1 MGHEKFLKI
10 FDGVQ
15 NIFLCSFLILAFSN
29 FIWKFKCVW
38 AENVQTG
45 HQVDLR
51 KIRHVKY

>member
-10 FDGVQ
+10 FDGLQ

-38 AENVQTG
+38 AESVQTG